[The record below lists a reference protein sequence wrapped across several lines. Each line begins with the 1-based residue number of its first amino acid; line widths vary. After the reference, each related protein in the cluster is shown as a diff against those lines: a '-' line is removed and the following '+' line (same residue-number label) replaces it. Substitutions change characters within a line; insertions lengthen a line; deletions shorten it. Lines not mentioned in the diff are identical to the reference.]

1 MATKT
6 YKAKSV
12 RICIQADQY
21 TIPTNP
27 KWFYLPSASCNV
39 KATEGLE
46 TAAVLKSG
54 GEPNA
59 TFLNGIQDISGSISF
74 DLRYSHLPFV
84 FGSAIGATT
93 PTDAAVG
100 DWTLS
105 TAYAVGDIV
114 SGTTPAT
121 DDLVAYSV
129 VGTGTSGATAP
140 DTTSETDRALIA
152 DNEIEWA
159 VRKGDLK
166 IHAGNLQACLN
177 FFIIEVEVEADCQV
191 ETIWYRKIGCA
202 ISSLGLN
209 FDKNTGI
216 LNADISVIGSTAQSN
231 IKADG
236 TLDTTYEDLGSMTGE
251 TELVLDD
258 MLVKKGDLDFTID
271 TVASD
276 YVESMSL
283 TIENTLEA
291 KNLLSKQ
298 NGENVKCIYGA
309 GAKVI
314 SGSLAAMYSTEMQG
328 KMDGTSTQA
337 FVLSA
342 DSGFGDKFTIT
353 IPAVKYNK
361 DEPDMDQNSL
371 MLNPSWNGEPVS
383 GASALQYSVTA
394 LGIYK

>member
-6 YKAKSV
+6 YKVKSV
-12 RICIQADQY
+12 RIAIQSDQY
-21 TIPTNP
+21 TIPTSP
-27 KWFYLPSASCNV
+27 KWFYLPSVSCNV

-46 TAAVLKSG
+46 TINTIKG
-54 GEPNA
+54 GAEPNE
-59 TFLNGIQDISGSISF
+59 TFLNGIDDISGSISF

-93 PTDAAVG
+93 PSDAASG
-100 DWTLS
+100 DWTAT

-114 SGTTPAT
+114 NGTDPAT
-121 DDLVAYSV
+121 DDLVAYETA
-129 VGTGTSGATAP
+129 GTGTSDSTAP
-140 DTTSETDRALIA
+140 STSALTDRELIT

-166 IHAGNLQACLN
+166 IHAGNLEACLD
-177 FFIIEVEVEADCQV
+177 FFIIEVEVEADCTA

-216 LNADISVIGSTAQSN
+216 LNADISVIGSTSQTN
-231 IKADG
+231 VKADG
-236 TLDTTYEDLGSMTGE
+236 TLDTSYEDLATITGNS
-251 TELVLDD
+251 ELELDD
-258 MLVKKGDLDFTID
+258 RLVKKGDLDFTID
-271 TVASD
+271 GSASD
-276 YVESMSL
+276 YVETISL
-283 TIENTLEA
+283 TVDNTLEA

-298 NGENVKCIYGA
+298 SGNNVKCIYGS
-309 GAKVI
+309 GSKVI
-314 SGSLAAMYSTEMQG
+314 SGSVGAMYSTEIQG
-328 KMDGTSTQA
+328 SMDGTSTSA

-342 DSGFGDKFTIT
+342 DSGFGDKFSLTV
-353 IPAVKYNK
+353 PAVKYSK
-361 DEPDMDQNSL
+361 DEPDFDQNSL
-371 MLNPSWNGEPVS
+371 MLNPNWNAEPVD